1 MSDPTNCQHFGI
13 CGGCTL
19 LKTKYP
25 SQIKSKE
32 TEINKLFQSYRKL
45 TIHPM
50 LPSPEPFFYR
60 HKVQM
65 PFGRRK
71 IGHKTLVTVG
81 LHDVDKK
88 FIVDQ
93 AECKI
98 QDPGLTK
105 AAQAIRLWARKE
117 NLNPYN
123 EKTGWGLLRHVVLRK
138 SHSTGEILVGI
149 VSSEGNWPRQK
160 DVSKSLFSHLRDALG
175 KNGNFGK
182 LVGIVQNTNSRKTNM
197 VIGKETNLLWG
208 RPYLL
213 EKIGNYQFK
222 VGINTFIQVN
232 PYQIPTLYNLV
243 KEQIP
248 PNANVIDTY
257 AGMGTIGIWISK
269 QARNVVCI
277 EENPDSFRAGIDSTK
292 MNQVK
297 NVKMKKGRTSD
308 LLPQLLTESETD
320 VLILDPPRIG
330 VDEKSLFAI
339 NENPPA
345 KVVYVSCDP
354 ITLQRDV
361 GILSKSF
368 YLTDIYPVDLFPQT
382 NHIESVAILE
392 RKKNKD

>member
-13 CGGCTL
+13 CGGCSL
-19 LKTKYP
+19 LKTKYS

-32 TEINKLFQSYRKL
+32 ATLDKLFQSYRKI

-71 IGHKTLVTVG
+71 IGHKTLVTIG

-123 EKTGWGLLRHVVLRK
+123 EKTGWGLLRHIVLRK

-149 VSSEGNWPRQK
+149 VTSEVNWPRQK
-160 DVSKSLFSHLRDALG
+160 DVSKALFSHLRDALG
-175 KNGNFGK
+175 KNGSLGK
-182 LVGIVQNTNSRKTNM
+182 LVGIVQNTNTRKTNM

-208 RPYLL
+208 RPYLI
-213 EKIGNYQFK
+213 EKIGNFQFK

-232 PYQIPTLYNLV
+232 PFQIPTLYNLV
-243 KEQIP
+243 KE
-248 PNANVIDTY
+248 
-257 AGMGTIGIWISK
+257 
-269 QARNVVCI
+269 
-277 EENPDSFRAGIDSTK
+277 RA
-292 MNQVK
+292 
-297 NVKMKKGRTSD
+297 
-308 LLPQLLTESETD
+308 QLEF
-320 VLILDPPRIG
+320 G
-330 VDEKSLFAI
+330 
-339 NENPPA
+339 
-345 KVVYVSCDP
+345 
-354 ITLQRDV
+354 
-361 GILSKSF
+361 
-368 YLTDIYPVDLFPQT
+368 YL
-382 NHIESVAILE
+382 
-392 RKKNKD
+392 NKLRM